1 VNVGKVIV
9 AIGIA
14 LLVVGLVLWRW
25 PSALGWVG
33 RLPGDIRT
41 EHVFFPVVSCLVI
54 SVVVTMV
61 VNVAAR
67 LFR

>member
-1 VNVGKVIV
+1 MNVGKLIV

-25 PSALGWVG
+25 PSALSWVG

-41 EHVFFPVVSCLVI
+41 EHVFFPIVTCLLI
-54 SVVVTMV
+54 SVVLTIV